1 MNRTLVFAVPALL
14 AAPTLAADPEA
25 GREMAA
31 QCAACHGEA
40 GVSVASDIPNLAAQ
54 KAEYLAAQLEAFRE
68 GERTN
73 PLMNAIAAQLDDTQI
88 ENLAAHF
95 AALPGAAPEA
105 VGTMSAELSGTQP
118 RFPADYADRFTRYH
132 TIDFPER
139 KQVRYYWAND
149 AALEAA
155 RAGGPFPPGSYLF
168 VEVHNAELDA
178 AGEPVQGEDGHFVK
192 ADLAAYT
199 AMEKSAGWGEE
210 VPDILRNDDWRYA
223 VFTPEGEH
231 RAGVNEGECLACHKP
246 LTETDYV
253 FTVEPLKEVAAQ
265 R

>member
-1 MNRTLVFAVPALL
+1 MSRMVLVAALTLSASPA
-14 AAPTLAADPEA
+14 LAADPDA

-31 QCAACHGEA
+31 QCSGCHGEA
-40 GVSVASDIPNLAAQ
+40 GVSVAADIPNLAAQ
-54 KAEYLAAQLEAFRE
+54 KADYLEAQLKAFRE
-68 GERTN
+68 GERSN

-95 AALPGAAPEA
+95 TALPGAAPEA
-105 VGTMSAELSGTQP
+105 VGAMSADLSGTRP
-118 RFPADYADRFTRYH
+118 HFPADYADSFTRYH
-132 TIDFPER
+132 TISFPDR

-155 RAGGPFPPGSYLF
+155 RAGGPFPAGSYLF
-168 VEVHNAELDA
+168 VEVHKAELDA
-178 AGEPVQGEDGHFVK
+178 AGEPVKGEDGQFVK

-223 VFTPEGEH
+223 VFTPEGEPQ
-231 RAGVNEGECLACHKP
+231 AGVNEAQCLACHKP
-246 LTETDYV
+246 LTDTDYT
-253 FTVEPLKEVAAQ
+253 FTLDELTAVVERQ
-265 R
+265 

>member
-1 MNRTLVFAVPALL
+1 MNRTLVFVFSVLL
-14 AAPTLAADPEA
+14 ALPTLAADPEA

-40 GVSVASDIPNLAAQ
+40 GVSVASEIPNLAAQ
-54 KAEYLAAQLEAFRE
+54 KAEYLQAQLEAFRE

-73 PLMNAIAAQLDDTQI
+73 PLMNAIAAQLDDAQI

-95 AALPGAAPEA
+95 AGLPGAAPEA
-105 VGTMSAELSGTQP
+105 IGTMSAELSGTRP
-118 RFPADYADRFTRYH
+118 RFPADYADSFTRYH

-149 AALEAA
+149 TALEAA
-155 RAGGPFPPGSYLF
+155 RAGGPFPPGSYFF

-178 AGEPVQGEDGHFVK
+178 AGEPVKGEDGHFVK

-199 AMEKSAGWGEE
+199 AMEKAAAWGAE

-223 VFTPEGEH
+223 VFTPQGEH
-231 RAGVNEGECLACHKP
+231 RAGVNEAQCLACHKP

-253 FTVEPLKEVAAQ
+253 FTFDPLKEIAGQ
-265 R
+265 Q